1 MLVFLGGASGK
12 EPACQ
17 CRRCKRWGFDPWVGK
32 MPWRRAC
39 QPTPVILPGNPKDRG
54 NWWATVQGGLKE
66 SNTSLGWR
74 PLVPAHFPS
83 SILCL
88 MLIL

>member
-12 EPACQ
+12 VPACQ

-32 MPWRRAC
+32 SPWRRKW
-39 QPTPVILPGNPKDRG
+39 QPAPVFLTGEAHGQRSLVGYSP
-54 NWWATVQGGLKE
+54 GGLKE
-66 SNTSLGWR
+66 SNMSLGWR